1 MRKLISGAISSLRR
15 RFRDTFNRADAAS
28 LGTASDGSLWNIVR
42 GAFSI
47 SANKAVGGSTDYP
60 IAAVTMPN
68 QNVAISLS
76 DIGAGGGAALW
87 VTDAGNW
94 WAVGVY
100 RQSEDCNCTEF
111 YNSYTYSYNYTYV
124 YAYNYTYSYSY
135 ISGYTPG
142 NCTTWASGPT
152 CCESFYMCN
161 SYNTSNCCG
170 NTCNAYNT
178 SNCCGYTCYGY
189 NAYNSKNKTGG
200 NCQGNY
206 CSCYNGVNCAA
217 SSCSCYNAVNCASSY
232 NACQYYQGCNACIE
246 SNATNTNYA
255 NANANATMDAY
266 ATGTGN
272 ATGYSG
278 PFYNCGTC
286 YPSYLRVFRSVS
298 NVVTT
303 VVNQLIGETAPQSMK
318 VLTSGT
324 QITTKLY
331 SDPSLVTQIGSDI
344 VYTATGAAISPAYG
358 ITVVPSSYSQ
368 SYSVGEISIEKN

>member
-1 MRKLISGAISSLRR
+1 MRKLISGAISSIRR
-15 RFRDTFNRADAAS
+15 RFVDTFNRADSGS
-28 LGTASDGSLWNIVR
+28 LGAASDGSLWNIVR

-47 SANKAVGGSTDYP
+47 SGNKAVGGSTDYP
-60 IAAVTMPN
+60 IAAVTMPH

-76 DIGAGGGAALW
+76 DVGAGGGAALW

-100 RQSEDCNCTEF
+100 RQSEDCNCTEY
-111 YNSYTYSYNYTYV
+111 YNSYTYSYNYTFS
-124 YAYNYTYSYSY
+124 YNYTYTYSYSY
-135 ISGYTPG
+135 LSGFNQGNCNAYNSSCCAYNYCLYNTGGNCSGYTCYG
-142 NCTTWASGPT
+142 
-152 CCESFYMCN
+152 
-161 SYNTSNCCG
+161 
-170 NTCNAYNT
+170 YNT

-206 CSCYNGVNCAA
+206 CSCYNGSNCQGYY
-217 SSCSCYNAVNCASSY
+217 CSSY
-232 NACQYYQGCNACIE
+232 NPITCGQYACSDYNSCNNCTSFNQGNPV
-246 SNATNTNYA
+246 YA
-255 NANANATMDAY
+255 NANANAN
-266 ATGTGN
+266 ATDNANATGN

-286 YPSYLRVFRSVS
+286 YPSYLRVIRSVS

-324 QITTKLY
+324 EIRTKVY

-344 VYTATGAAISPAYG
+344 VYTATGAAIAPSYG
-358 ITVVPSSYSQ
+358 ITVIPSNYSQ
-368 SYSVGEISIEKN
+368 SYSIGDISIEKN